1 MTLIDTLNYLIRDQ
15 EGELQCCEWD
25 IKEET
30 NHEDNDIDWYV
41 ERYDETKQRLEDLQE
56 IKSIIENEKTKKIS
70 KTSI

>member
-1 MTLIDTLNYLIRDQ
+1 MTLLDTLNYIIREQ
-15 EGELQCCEWD
+15 EGDLQSCEWD

-56 IKSIIENEKTKKIS
+56 IYDILLRLRND
-70 KTSI
+70 